1 MIKKNSPHFHIIAC
15 TTVLDFVIAKV
26 SAKSIISYL
35 SELTFLSDVITKKYF
50 WVLIDFALFI
60 IVSGFLAGVSMMF
73 YKSTTISM
81 YLASKLVEVSKHFY
95 VYTAK
100 WYRAF

>member
-1 MIKKNSPHFHIIAC
+1 MINKTSPHFHIITC
-15 TTVLDFVIAKV
+15 TTVLDFLIAKG
-26 SAKSIISYL
+26 SAKSILSYL
-35 SELTFLSDVITKKYF
+35 SELMFPSDVITKKYF
-50 WVLIDFALFI
+50 WILIGFALF

-95 VYTAK
+95 ACTAK